1 MKNLFKKLS
10 NPQTEVEDLDSG
22 YDSEYYA
29 GSYDKADRRDNR
41 AESGRYDERGYNEQ
55 PRDGYRPE
63 AGRYNEQPRDS
74 YRPEAGRF
82 DERRYDER
90 PVEDN
95 RYGYNER
102 RYDERPVEDN
112 RYGHNERDDGYY
124 APRGG
129 LYVEED
135 APAYRERVEEAAE
148 PVFTPEPAPEYLYYT
163 PATYRDC
170 REGIVKGLA
179 AGHVVVVRLGDLA
192 AGDVLRLF
200 DYMMGA
206 VLALDAEL
214 VRPEA
219 TTVVLVPDG
228 VELDE
233 DELELDGDEPDEDDD
248 EEYEEDEEE
257 YEEDEEYEEEYDED
271 AEYDE
276 DEEYDEEEYD
286 EEEEYEEYADEDEY
300 EDVE

>member
-1 MKNLFKKLS
+1 MMKDFFKKL
-10 NPQTEVEDLDSG
+10 NKPQTEVEDLDTG

-29 GSYDKADRRDNR
+29 GSYDKADRRSDDRRTDDRRDDRREDRREDDRRADRYEERDYRADRSDR
-41 AESGRYDERGYNEQ
+41 AEREE
-55 PRDGYRPE
+55 
-63 AGRYNEQPRDS
+63 
-74 YRPEAGRF
+74 
-82 DERRYDER
+82 
-90 PVEDN
+90 
-95 RYGYNER
+95 
-102 RYDERPVEDN
+102 
-112 RYGHNERDDGYY
+112 GYY

-135 APAYRERVEEAAE
+135 APSYRERVEEKVE

-179 AGHVVVVRLGDLA
+179 AGHVVVVRLGDLEA
-192 AGDVLRLF
+192 TDVLRLF

-228 VELDE
+228 VELDV
-233 DELELDGDEPDEDDD
+233 DELELDSDEDEDEDEDDSD
-248 EEYEEDEEE
+248 EEYEEYEDDEAYEEDGE
-257 YEEDEEYEEEYDED
+257 YEEDSDED
-271 AEYDE
+271 AE
-276 DEEYDEEEYD
+276 
-286 EEEEYEEYADEDEY
+286 
-300 EDVE
+300 

>member
-1 MKNLFKKLS
+1 MKDFFKKLS
-10 NPQTEVEDLDSG
+10 KPQPEVEDLDTG

-29 GSYDKADRRDNR
+29 GSYDKADRR
-41 AESGRYDERGYNEQ
+41 
-55 PRDGYRPE
+55 
-63 AGRYNEQPRDS
+63 
-74 YRPEAGRF
+74 
-82 DERRYDER
+82 
-90 PVEDN
+90 EDN
-95 RYGYNER
+95 RSADRYEER
-102 RYDERPVEDN
+102 DYRTERTDRAERVESEDN
-112 RYGHNERDDGYY
+112 FYT
-124 APRGG
+124 PRGG

-135 APAYRERVEEAAE
+135 APAYRERVEEKVE

-179 AGHVVVVRLGDLA
+179 AGHVVVVRLGDLEA
-192 AGDVLRLF
+192 SDVLRLF

-233 DELELDGDEPDEDDD
+233 DELELDD
-248 EEYEEDEEE
+248 EEYED
-257 YEEDEEYEEEYDED
+257 DED
-271 AEYDE
+271 YE
-276 DEEYDEEEYD
+276 DEEYDED
-286 EEEEYEEYADEDEY
+286 EDYEEYDEDEY
-300 EDVE
+300 EEYDEDGEYEDADTDAE

>member
-1 MKNLFKKLS
+1 MKDFFKKLS
-10 NPQTEVEDLDSG
+10 KPQPEVEDLDTG

-29 GSYDKADRRDNR
+29 GSYDKADRRAEDRRDDRQDDRRADRYEERDYR
-41 AESGRYDERGYNEQ
+41 AERTDRAERV
-55 PRDGYRPE
+55 
-63 AGRYNEQPRDS
+63 
-74 YRPEAGRF
+74 
-82 DERRYDER
+82 ERENDF
-90 PVEDN
+90 
-95 RYGYNER
+95 
-102 RYDERPVEDN
+102 
-112 RYGHNERDDGYY
+112 Y
-124 APRGG
+124 APRTG

-135 APAYRERVEEAAE
+135 APAYRERVEERVE

-179 AGHVVVVRLGDLA
+179 AGHVVVVRLGDLEA
-192 AGDVLRLF
+192 ADVLRLF

-233 DELELDGDEPDEDDD
+233 DELELDDDEDEYEDDEEYDED
-248 EEYEEDEEE
+248 EEYEEYDEEYEEYDEEE
-257 YEEDEEYEEEYDED
+257 YEED
-271 AEYDE
+271 
-276 DEEYDEEEYD
+276 
-286 EEEEYEEYADEDEY
+286 ADED
-300 EDVE
+300 VE

>member
-1 MKNLFKKLS
+1 MKDFFKKFTK
-10 NPQTEVEDLDSG
+10 PQTEVEDLDSG

-29 GSYDKADRRDNR
+29 GAYDKADRRDDRRDDRQDDRRPADEPERFDR
-41 AESGRYDERGYNEQ
+41 AERYD
-55 PRDGYRPE
+55 
-63 AGRYNEQPRDS
+63 
-74 YRPEAGRF
+74 
-82 DERRYDER
+82 
-90 PVEDN
+90 
-95 RYGYNER
+95 
-102 RYDERPVEDN
+102 
-112 RYGHNERDDGYY
+112 RDDSYY

-135 APAYRERVEEAAE
+135 APAYRERVQVEEKVE

-179 AGHVVVVRLGDLA
+179 AGHVVVVRLADLEA
-192 AGDVLRLF
+192 SDVLRLF

-206 VLALDAEL
+206 VLALNAEL

-233 DELELDGDEPDEDDD
+233 DELELD
-248 EEYEEDEEE
+248 DEEE
-257 YEEDEEYEEEYDED
+257 YEDEDEDYEDEEYGEDEEYEEY
-271 AEYDE
+271 
-276 DEEYDEEEYD
+276 
-286 EEEEYEEYADEDEY
+286 DEDEY
-300 EDVE
+300 EEYDEDGEYEDADADVE

>member
-1 MKNLFKKLS
+1 MKDFFKKFTK
-10 NPQTEVEDLDSG
+10 PQTEVEDLDSG

-29 GSYDKADRRDNR
+29 GSYDKADRRDDRRDDRQDDRRPAGEPERFDR
-41 AESGRYDERGYNEQ
+41 AERYD
-55 PRDGYRPE
+55 
-63 AGRYNEQPRDS
+63 
-74 YRPEAGRF
+74 
-82 DERRYDER
+82 
-90 PVEDN
+90 
-95 RYGYNER
+95 
-102 RYDERPVEDN
+102 
-112 RYGHNERDDGYY
+112 RDDSYY

-135 APAYRERVEEAAE
+135 APAYRERVQVEEKVE

-179 AGHVVVVRLGDLA
+179 SGHVVVVRLADLEA
-192 AGDVLRLF
+192 SDVLRLF

-206 VLALDAEL
+206 VLALNAEL

-233 DELELDGDEPDEDDD
+233 DELELDDED
-248 EEYEEDEEE
+248 EDE
-257 YEEDEEYEEEYDED
+257 DED
-271 AEYDE
+271 GEEYDE
-276 DEEYDEEEYD
+276 DEEYDEEEYEEYD
-286 EEEEYEEYADEDEY
+286 EEEYGEDTD

>member
-1 MKNLFKKLS
+1 MKDFFKKLS
-10 NPQTEVEDLDSG
+10 KPQPEVEDLDTG

-29 GSYDKADRRDNR
+29 GSYDKADRR
-41 AESGRYDERGYNEQ
+41 
-55 PRDGYRPE
+55 
-63 AGRYNEQPRDS
+63 
-74 YRPEAGRF
+74 
-82 DERRYDER
+82 
-90 PVEDN
+90 EDN
-95 RYGYNER
+95 RSADRYEER
-102 RYDERPVEDN
+102 DYRAERTDRAERVESEDN
-112 RYGHNERDDGYY
+112 FY

-135 APAYRERVEEAAE
+135 APAYRERVEEKVE

-179 AGHVVVVRLGDLA
+179 AGHVVVVRLGDLEA
-192 AGDVLRLF
+192 SDVLRLF

-233 DELELDGDEPDEDDD
+233 DELELDDEDEEEYEDDEEYDED
-248 EEYEEDEEE
+248 EEYEEYDEEEYEEYDEEE
-257 YEEDEEYEEEYDED
+257 YEED
-271 AEYDE
+271 
-276 DEEYDEEEYD
+276 
-286 EEEEYEEYADEDEY
+286 ADED
-300 EDVE
+300 VE